1 MGDEIQT
8 MKAGLMEI
16 ADIFVINKANR
27 SGAKQLQTELTSMLN
42 LSSKTTGGWKPPI
55 VMVGD
60 AFKPDIFVEDTAKLV
75 QKIEE
80 HHVYLQQSGKLTER
94 MHRKAMAEIK
104 DALSACLLEPVLE
117 SLTASGELEH
127 FAEKIKSRKA
137 DPYSVAEE
145 ITQRFFKK
153 QDKK

>member
-27 SGAKQLQTELTSMLN
+27 AGAKQLQTELTSMLN
-42 LSSKTTGGWKPPI
+42 LSPKTLTAGKPPI
-55 VMVGD
+55 VIIGD
-60 AFKPDIFVEDTAKLV
+60 AFKPDSFAEDIAQLRAKNRRASYISAA
-75 QKIEE
+75 KA
-80 HHVYLQQSGKLTER
+80 GKLTER
-94 MHRKAMAEIK
+94 MHRKGDAEIK
-104 DALSACLLEPVLE
+104 DALAPAFWSRFWE
-117 SLTASGELEH
+117 SLTVSGELEH

-145 ITQRFFKK
+145 IHSTVF
-153 QDKK
+153 

>member
-1 MGDEIQT
+1 M
-8 MKAGLMEI
+8 
-16 ADIFVINKANR
+16 
-27 SGAKQLQTELTSMLN
+27 
-42 LSSKTTGGWKPPI
+42 
-55 VMVGD
+55 MVGD
-60 AFKPDIFVEDTAKLV
+60 AFKPDIFIEDIAKLT

-94 MHRKAMAEIK
+94 MHRKAMTEIK

-145 ITQRFFKK
+145 ITQKFFQK

>member
-1 MGDEIQT
+1 
-8 MKAGLMEI
+8 
-16 ADIFVINKANR
+16 
-27 SGAKQLQTELTSMLN
+27 MLN
-42 LSSKTTGGWKPPI
+42 LSSKTADGWKPSI
-55 VMVGD
+55 VMIGD
-60 AFKPDIFVEDTAKLV
+60 AFKPATFIEDTAKLV

-80 HHVYLQQSGKLTER
+80 HHIYLQRSGKLTER

-127 FAEKIKSRKA
+127 FAEKIKNRKA

-145 ITQRFFKK
+145 IAQRFFKNQEEK
-153 QDKK
+153 